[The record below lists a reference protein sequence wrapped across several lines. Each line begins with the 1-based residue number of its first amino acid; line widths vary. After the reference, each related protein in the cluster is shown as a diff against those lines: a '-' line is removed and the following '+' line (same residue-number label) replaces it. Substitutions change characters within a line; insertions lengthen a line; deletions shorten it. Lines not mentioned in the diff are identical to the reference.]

1 MRVYSSSISLS
12 AGCTRACYSPCAHVS
27 LSGGTASKRL
37 MQEARHFSGHVPPD
51 DLLES
56 PPVKPVP
63 RKLFLAAPAGHFQ
76 VLVSSWHLH
85 SGRQR
90 VCSSRHPEEC
100 LLSLL
105 LSGLSSSSSLPPLCS
120 KSEAG
125 PTGPQD
131 ELQRH
136 TAVVRTK
143 LLPDNSG
150 PRPFIHFF
158 SLARSPQQD

>member
-1 MRVYSSSISLS
+1 MSIVHPSLS
-12 AGCTRACYSPCAHVS
+12 LCRMYARVLLSMCTRVS
-27 LSGGTASKRL
+27 KRRTASKRL